1 MLQMN
6 KFNKNL
12 HKAIST
18 SYTLVGSI
26 LFFGCLGYLLNKRF
40 NDKNWFIGLL
50 ILGAIVGLYETYKQ
64 INK

>member
-1 MLQMN
+1 MN

-12 HKAIST
+12 HKAISI
-18 SYTLVGSI
+18 SYTLVGSL
-26 LFFGCLGYLLNKRF
+26 LFFGSLGYLLNKRF

>member
-12 HKAIST
+12 HKAISI
-18 SYTLVGSI
+18 SYTLVGSL
-26 LFFGCLGYLLNKRF
+26 LFFGSLGYLLNIRF